1 VTSQAVRIRRNYFYS
16 VLSISS
22 RLISNVIVF
31 WIIARF
37 YGPVLFGQFAF
48 AQTLATIFIIS
59 ADFGFDILLTNEVA
73 RNRDKALQYFQQ
85 YFTLKLIFTLV
96 SMAGMCSFAIFNSF
110 SSYATT
116 LIVIFSLYMVF
127 TTLTNF
133 LFALYKGFEKLEY
146 ETKVS
151 LFINGAL
158 LICVLVLLFIKVD
171 ILYVAYTFAITRMLG
186 FVLGIKYTSIILK
199 SIRFRPQLPKFRE
212 ERSKILVYGLHLVF
226 SYLFFQL
233 DTILLALWKSDYDVG
248 IYQSVFKII
257 LIFLTLPEIF
267 VNTLLPVLS
276 RLNVENHLQWERVGF
291 LMNKLLFIVIIPI
304 SLILFVFADRI
315 IILIY
320 GTQNYQDAITI
331 LRIFSVILFVRFNL
345 ETYALMLT
353 TANRQKIR
361 MYVVIIASVLN
372 ICLNYFAIPKY
383 GAYGA
388 AIVSLITN
396 TVVGIIYIAS
406 TLPLFY
412 KWMINVRMISLLI
425 IALIVALVIWSFNS
439 MVLFYISPVLAGVYL
454 LLAYNFLLS
463 EEEIQLIFPDR
474 LRFPR
479 INFR

>member
-1 VTSQAVRIRRNYFYS
+1 MSQAVRIRRNYFYS

-73 RNRDKALQYFQQ
+73 RNKDKALQYFQQ
-85 YFTLKLIFTLV
+85 YFTLKLIFTLL
-96 SMAGMCSFAIFNSF
+96 SMAGMWLFAIFNDFSF
-110 SSYATT
+110 YATT
-116 LIVIFSLYMVF
+116 LIIVFSLYMVF
-127 TTLTNF
+127 TALTNF

-146 ETKVS
+146 ETRVS

-158 LICVLVLLFIKVD
+158 LICVLVLIISKVD
-171 ILYVAYTFAITRMLG
+171 ILYIAYTFAITRMLG
-186 FVLGIKYTSIILK
+186 FVFGIKYAAIVLK
-199 SIRFRPQLPKFRE
+199 SIRFRLQLPKFKE
-212 ERSKILVYGLHLVF
+212 ERNKIVVYGLHLVF

-233 DTILLALWKSDYDVG
+233 DTILLAIWKSDYDVG

-276 RLNVENHLQWERVGF
+276 RLNVENHSQWEGVGY
-291 LMNKLLFIVIIPI
+291 LMNKLLFIVIIPV
-304 SLILFVFADRI
+304 SLILFVFADKI
-315 IILIY
+315 IVLIY
-320 GTQNYQDAITI
+320 GAQNYQDAIPI
-331 LRIFSVILFVRFNL
+331 LRIFSIILFVRFNL

-361 MYVVIIASVLN
+361 MYVVIIASALN

-388 AIVSLITN
+388 AIVSLMTN

-412 KWMINVRMISLLI
+412 KWMINARMISLLT
-425 IALIVALVIWSFNS
+425 IALIVALAIWFFNS
-439 MVLFYISPVLAGVYL
+439 MILFYISPILAGVYL

-463 EEEIQLIFPDR
+463 EEEIQLIFSDR
-474 LRFPR
+474 FRIPR
-479 INFR
+479 INFK